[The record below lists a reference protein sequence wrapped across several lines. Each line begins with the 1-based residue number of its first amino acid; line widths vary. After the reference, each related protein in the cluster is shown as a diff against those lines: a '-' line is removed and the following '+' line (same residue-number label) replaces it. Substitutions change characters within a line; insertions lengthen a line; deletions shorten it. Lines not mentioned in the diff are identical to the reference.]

1 MSVYISYTSII
12 IKRKNKKKMIN
23 LLKKKKNLQY
33 EEYCEGY
40 VIGSLYKV
48 TREAL

>member
-1 MSVYISYTSII
+1 
-12 IKRKNKKKMIN
+12 MID
-23 LLKKKKNLQY
+23 LLKKKNLQY

-40 VIGSLYKV
+40 VIGSLYKI